1 MAYDQPVTAPVVVIL
16 AAGQGTRMRSSVQKL
31 LHPLCGKPIVEWP
44 IAAARAAGAGRVVVV
59 DSPERRLASVTGDG
73 VELVVQHEPRGTA
86 DAVKAAAGQIG
97 ADQPVVVIN
106 GDAPLVRPETLQA
119 LIEAHDQSHSAATIV
134 TVVLADPSGY
144 GRVIRAPDGTVER
157 VVETKADG
165 DASEDERQI
174 HEVNTGMFAFDGDAL
189 LMALEQVTADNSQGE
204 YYLPDVLPI
213 LRAHERTIDAFE
225 LEDVEELLQ
234 INNRVQLAEVT
245 AVAQRQIHEAH
256 MLAGV
261 TIVNPAATV
270 IDFGVEIGQDT
281 VIAPFTSLQGATRVG
296 EGATI
301 GPGSTL
307 IDATVGDGSK
317 LIQSYVTGA
326 EVGAHVSVGPFA
338 YLRPGT
344 VMRDGSKAGTFVEIK
359 NSDVGAGTKVPHL
372 SYIGDAEIGEQ
383 TNLGA
388 ATITANYDGYRKN
401 RTRIG
406 SRVKTSVDTTLVA
419 PVTVGD
425 DAFTAAGS
433 VIGSDVPD
441 GALAGSPGVSRSAQ
455 RIVEGY
461 AAVRAERAQSEGAA
475 AAESGGTVPGGALDD
490 PGRMG
495 VVGNGDGERSAPRE
509 PEPEPQPPDPELE
522 QIREFVGQERTDAWI
537 AYRLGISAQRVHERK
552 LEAGVDQ
559 APETGPLERG

>member
-1 MAYDQPVTAPVVVIL
+1 MAYDQRVTAPVVVIL

-31 LHPLCGKPIVEWP
+31 LHPLCGRPIVEWP
-44 IAAARAAGAGRVVVV
+44 IAAARVAGAGRVVVV

-73 VELVVQHEPRGTA
+73 VELAVQHEPRGTA

-97 ADQPVVVIN
+97 ADQTVVVIN
-106 GDAPLVRPETLQA
+106 GDVPLVRPETLHA
-119 LIEAHDQSHSAATIV
+119 LIEAHDKSDSAATIV
-134 TVVLADPSGY
+134 TVVLSDPSGY
-144 GRVIRAPDGTVER
+144 GRVIRASDGTVER

-165 DASEDERQI
+165 DATEHERQI
-174 HEVNTGMFAFDGDAL
+174 CEVNTGMFAFDGGAL
-189 LMALEQVTADNSQGE
+189 LTALEEVRADNAQGE

-213 LRAHERTIDAFE
+213 LRAHERTVDAFE
-225 LEDVEELLQ
+225 LEDHEELLQ

-245 AVAQRQIHEAH
+245 AVAQRQIHAAH

-261 TIVNPAATV
+261 TIVNPTATV
-270 IDFGVEIGQDT
+270 IDHGVEIGQDT
-281 VIAPFTSLQGATRVG
+281 VIAPFTSLHGATRIG

-317 LIQSYVTGA
+317 LIHSYLTSA
-326 EVGAHVSVGPFA
+326 EVGAHVSIGPFA

-359 NSDVGAGTKVPHL
+359 NSDVGAGTKIPHL
-372 SYIGDAEIGEQ
+372 SYIGDADIGER

-388 ATITANYDGYRKN
+388 ATITANYDGYRKH

-455 RIVEGY
+455 RNVDGY
-461 AAVRAERAQSEGAA
+461 AAARAERAQAEGADA
-475 AAESGGTVPGGALDD
+475 VEAGSAPQAGPAGALDEAART
-490 PGRMG
+490 GIG
-495 VVGNGDGERSAPRE
+495 GNGAV
-509 PEPEPQPPDPELE
+509 PEPPDPELE
-522 QIREFVGQERTDAWI
+522 QIRQWVAEGRTDAWI
-537 AYRLGISAQRVHERK
+537 AYRLGVSAQRVQERK
-552 LEAGVDQ
+552 VEAGVDQ
-559 APETGPLERG
+559 APGTGPPERG